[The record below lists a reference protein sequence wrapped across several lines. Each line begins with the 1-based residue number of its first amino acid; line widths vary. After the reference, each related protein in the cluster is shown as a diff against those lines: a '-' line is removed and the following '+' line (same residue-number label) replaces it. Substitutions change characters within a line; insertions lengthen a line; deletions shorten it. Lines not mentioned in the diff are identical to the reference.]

1 MRACR
6 GLALASALA
15 LLGTACTA
23 PRGATVEDKRS
34 FVRKMRDQTLSQLY
48 DVNPQLRGK
57 IEGAAG
63 YAVFTNV
70 NIHLLALSGGDGYGL
85 AVDRG
90 GNETFMRVGSM
101 GGGPG
106 IAMRDFRTV
115 FVFRNEDA
123 LKRFLEAGWQFSLES
138 AAAAQT
144 SDRGGSAQV
153 TAQVSAAGDESATAQ
168 TEATRAAAA
177 AAGEGV
183 EVYQLTQAGLALH
196 AAALGTRYFKD
207 AELN

>member
-1 MRACR
+1 MRFDR
-6 GLALASALA
+6 GLALASALV
-15 LLGTACTA
+15 LLAACTA
-23 PRGATVEDKRS
+23 PRGANVEEKRS
-34 FVRKMRDQTLSQLY
+34 FVRKMRDQTLTQLY
-48 DVNPQLRGK
+48 DANPQLRERLEQG
-57 IEGAAG
+57 AG

-70 NIHLLALSGGDGYGL
+70 NIHLLALSGGDGYGV
-85 AVDRG
+85 AVERG

-115 FVFRNEDA
+115 FLFRNEEA
-123 LKRFLEAGWQFSLES
+123 LKRFLEAGWQFSLEGG
-138 AAAAQT
+138 AAAQT
-144 SDRGGSAQV
+144 SDRGGSAQL
-153 TAQVSAAGDESATAQ
+153 TAQVSAGGDESATAQ